1 MWFDLDYKSAKIDK
15 KWNIG
20 NFITSSY
27 KTARGITVNGAD
39 ASEVDLN
46 KNLNAIVKD
55 YGRNEKEYDTLYRE
69 LMLKRNETKKEI
81 SEMKASNAKFADIIS
96 AQNNDITIMGTQLRV
111 LEDKQKLTS
120 EKYKTM
126 QAERKLWKELTAK
139 QVVEEKP
146 AVNNFISNSP
156 LSVGQMATSTAV
168 PTTIPI
174 AAVAPT
180 AIPTVEHKRPENFLD
195 PIYETANAE
204 LKDKEEKEGAK
215 SPSAPIAPVP
225 GSDIVVS
232 RDVYGNAVRTVA
244 DQLDEK
250 MDIVKVRLAKKDNLI
265 NASNA
270 LGHNYN
276 TSIDN
281 IIMNKTPH
289 KVKLFVN
296 PDTGRFWEKAFTRD
310 ENGEYTIE
318 AKEFHP
324 RSVTHLGDLQ
334 FDIMAK
340 QVTTYYDD
348 VPIEFELDRN
358 ESHMGEFYMQE
369 WNDPKTEKFL
379 IPAEITNQM
388 ESVLS

>member
-156 LSVGQMATSTAV
+156 LSVGQMAAAASV

-174 AAVAPT
+174 ASVAPT
-180 AIPTVEHKRPENFLD
+180 ALPTIEHKRPENFLD

-215 SPSAPIAPVP
+215 RTSPTSVAPP

-232 RDVYGNAVRTVA
+232 RDVYGNATRTIA

-250 MDIVKVRLAKKDNLI
+250 MDIVKIRLAKKDNLI
-265 NASNA
+265 NNNNA

-296 PDTGRFWEKAFTRD
+296 PDTGRFWEKAFIRD

-324 RSVTHLGDLQ
+324 R
-334 FDIMAK
+334 
-340 QVTTYYDD
+340 YCC
-348 VPIEFELDRN
+348 
-358 ESHMGEFYMQE
+358 
-369 WNDPKTEKFL
+369 
-379 IPAEITNQM
+379 
-388 ESVLS
+388 

>member
-1 MWFDLDYKSAKIDK
+1 M
-15 KWNIG
+15 
-20 NFITSSY
+20 
-27 KTARGITVNGAD
+27 
-39 ASEVDLN
+39 
-46 KNLNAIVKD
+46 
-55 YGRNEKEYDTLYRE
+55 
-69 LMLKRNETKKEI
+69 
-81 SEMKASNAKFADIIS
+81 
-96 AQNNDITIMGTQLRV
+96 
-111 LEDKQKLTS
+111 
-120 EKYKTM
+120 
-126 QAERKLWKELTAK
+126 
-139 QVVEEKP
+139 
-146 AVNNFISNSP
+146 
-156 LSVGQMATSTAV
+156 
-168 PTTIPI
+168 
-174 AAVAPT
+174 
-180 AIPTVEHKRPENFLD
+180 
-195 PIYETANAE
+195 
-204 LKDKEEKEGAK
+204 
-215 SPSAPIAPVP
+215 
-225 GSDIVVS
+225 
-232 RDVYGNAVRTVA
+232 YGNAVRTVA

-388 ESVLS
+388 ESVLG

>member
-146 AVNNFISNSP
+146 KSDDKAKADNKGKNSKIVEAEKAVS
-156 LSVGQMATSTAV
+156 
-168 PTTIPI
+168 
-174 AAVAPT
+174 
-180 AIPTVEHKRPENFLD
+180 K
-195 PIYETANAE
+195 
-204 LKDKEEKEGAK
+204 KDKKQEKTESK
-215 SPSAPIAPVP
+215 KEPEKK
-225 GSDIVVS
+225 
-232 RDVYGNAVRTVA
+232 GNDKKDASSKGN
-244 DQLDEK
+244 E
-250 MDIVKVRLAKKDNLI
+250 KKDNGKKEIPLYHTVKADQTI
-265 NASNA
+265 YAISRE
-270 LGHNYN
+270 YN
-276 TSIDN
+276 VPVNRLLKLNPTLKN
-281 IIMNKTPH
+281 G
-289 KVKLFVN
+289 KVVTGQKIKLK
-296 PDTGRFWEKAFTRD
+296 EK
-310 ENGEYTIE
+310 
-318 AKEFHP
+318 
-324 RSVTHLGDLQ
+324 
-334 FDIMAK
+334 
-340 QVTTYYDD
+340 
-348 VPIEFELDRN
+348 
-358 ESHMGEFYMQE
+358 
-369 WNDPKTEKFL
+369 
-379 IPAEITNQM
+379 
-388 ESVLS
+388 